1 MNGLENTI
9 NRMEFPFLIFETRQD
24 LTWQWFKI
32 LKIHRK
38 ISTLCLAEID
48 ILLLINSQSNSN
60 FIKKKYIVCTN
71 IYYLNLSYFLYFFF
85 FIKDTMKLW
94 KSAGTWSHLGD
105 HHLRRWT
112 KKLSLCFV
120 NHPGICI
127 IMIPHRNRTS
137 RGYHIY
143 MGTVILLRHIF
154 DYQTKFSEFLKKC
167 KRAWGCHIYM
177 KTVITT
183 KPQKADLLIRFVFY
197 EIWLQ
202 MKIFVTA
209 AICLI
214 I

>member
-1 MNGLENTI
+1 MY
-9 NRMEFPFLIFETRQD
+9 
-24 LTWQWFKI
+24 K
-32 LKIHRK
+32 H
-38 ISTLCLAEID
+38 
-48 ILLLINSQSNSN
+48 
-60 FIKKKYIVCTN
+60 
-71 IYYLNLSYFLYFFF
+71 LYFEPVLFFVLFF

-105 HHLRRWT
+105 HHLRKST

-143 MGTVILLRHIF
+143 MGTVILLLHIF
-154 DYQTKFSEFLKKC
+154 DYQTKFSEYLKKC

-183 KPQKADLLIRFVFY
+183 KPHKADLLIRFVFY

-209 AICLI
+209 AICLLSNMYARF
-214 I
+214 

>member
-9 NRMEFPFLIFETRQD
+9 NRMEFPFLIFVTRQD

-38 ISTLCLAEID
+38 ISTLWLAEID

-60 FIKKKYIVCTN
+60 FI
-71 IYYLNLSYFLYFFF
+71 LYKHLLFEPVLFFVLVF

-105 HHLRRWT
+105 HHLRKST

-127 IMIPHRNRTS
+127 IMILHRNRT
-137 RGYHIY
+137 
-143 MGTVILLRHIF
+143 
-154 DYQTKFSEFLKKC
+154 
-167 KRAWGCHIYM
+167 
-177 KTVITT
+177 
-183 KPQKADLLIRFVFY
+183 
-197 EIWLQ
+197 
-202 MKIFVTA
+202 
-209 AICLI
+209 
-214 I
+214 

>member
-1 MNGLENTI
+1 MNGLEHTI
-9 NRMEFPFLIFETRQD
+9 NRMEFPFLIFVTRQD

-48 ILLLINSQSNSN
+48 ILLLIDSQSNSN
-60 FIKKKYIVCTN
+60 FIKKKNKVCTN
-71 IYYLNLSYFLYFFF
+71 IYILNLSYFFVLFF

-105 HHLRRWT
+105 HHLRKST

-154 DYQTKFSEFLKKC
+154 DYQTKFFEYLKKC

-183 KPQKADLLIRFVFY
+183 KPHKADLLIRFVFY